1 MPRIASKPLSGATVS
16 DNGSEY
22 VAIRI
27 SALATMPGDE
37 TLLPSPYVMGEEQGV
52 IGSEYCLTKAVETKL
67 PDPPQSIMT
76 LAGWEQTVPSN
87 VKSGRISVVT

>member
-1 MPRIASKPLSGATVS
+1 MTSKPLSGAMVS
-16 DNGSEY
+16 DSGSAY

-27 SALATMPGDE
+27 SALVTMPGDE
-37 TLLPSPYVMGEEQGV
+37 TLLPSPYVMGDEQGV

-76 LAGWEQTVPSN
+76 VAGCEQTVPSN
-87 VKSGRISVVT
+87 VSRGRISLVT